1 MDEIIAQMM
10 EWGAK
15 YVGGGAFFGMALIS
29 CVFLYI
35 TSQKDRKR
43 IVYPILTSIVLAMNP
58 ISISLLFS
66 DMSYWRFLWM
76 IPDGLLIA
84 LFFVKMIKV
93 CRAKRE
99 LTAAFVSFML
109 IIMIAG
115 NYVYGAAKFTKAKTP
130 DKLDRGV
137 KAVCDVMLELDDH
150 PRAIM
155 RDKYLCEARQYSG
168 DIKLYYGRNIHWYI
182 TYHDWEHEYYYKML
196 ESRTPNYDKLLS
208 LSIDEDLNFIVTY
221 ADKSIPE
228 NILEEYGFRE
238 ITEKDNSIIYYRA
251 DEAEE

>member
-15 YVGGGAFFGMALIS
+15 SVGGGAFFGMALIS

-137 KAVCDVMLELDDH
+137 KAVCDVM
-150 PRAIM
+150 
-155 RDKYLCEARQYSG
+155 
-168 DIKLYYGRNIHWYI
+168 
-182 TYHDWEHEYYYKML
+182 
-196 ESRTPNYDKLLS
+196 
-208 LSIDEDLNFIVTY
+208 
-221 ADKSIPE
+221 
-228 NILEEYGFRE
+228 
-238 ITEKDNSIIYYRA
+238 
-251 DEAEE
+251 

>member
-115 NYVYGAAKFTKAKTP
+115 N
-130 DKLDRGV
+130 
-137 KAVCDVMLELDDH
+137 
-150 PRAIM
+150 
-155 RDKYLCEARQYSG
+155 
-168 DIKLYYGRNIHWYI
+168 
-182 TYHDWEHEYYYKML
+182 
-196 ESRTPNYDKLLS
+196 
-208 LSIDEDLNFIVTY
+208 
-221 ADKSIPE
+221 
-228 NILEEYGFRE
+228 
-238 ITEKDNSIIYYRA
+238 
-251 DEAEE
+251 

>member
-1 MDEIIAQMM
+1 MDEIIAKMM
-10 EWGAK
+10 EWGSK

-76 IPDGLLIA
+76 IPDGILIS

-93 CRAKRE
+93 CRAKKE
-99 LTAAFVSFML
+99 LAAAFVSFML

-137 KAVCDVMLELDDH
+137 
-150 PRAIM
+150 
-155 RDKYLCEARQYSG
+155 
-168 DIKLYYGRNIHWYI
+168 
-182 TYHDWEHEYYYKML
+182 
-196 ESRTPNYDKLLS
+196 
-208 LSIDEDLNFIVTY
+208 
-221 ADKSIPE
+221 
-228 NILEEYGFRE
+228 
-238 ITEKDNSIIYYRA
+238 
-251 DEAEE
+251 